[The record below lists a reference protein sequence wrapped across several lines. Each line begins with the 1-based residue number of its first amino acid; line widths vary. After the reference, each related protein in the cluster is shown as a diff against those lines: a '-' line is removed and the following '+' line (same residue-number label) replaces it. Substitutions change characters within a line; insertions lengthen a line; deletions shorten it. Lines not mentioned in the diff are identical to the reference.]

1 MNEIKGHL
9 EEVLRMTFLPYK
21 ADEALY
27 KNTIVTYQ
35 QAYPSFK
42 LGVLLP
48 FPDSSTLASLKDSEY
63 EE

>member
-1 MNEIKGHL
+1 
-9 EEVLRMTFLPYK
+9 MTFLPYK

-48 FPDSSTLASLKDSEY
+48 FPDSSASASSKDSEY

>member
-9 EEVLRMTFLPYK
+9 EEVLRMTFLPHEV
-21 ADEALY
+21 DEALY

-42 LGVLLP
+42 LGVLLS
-48 FPDSSTLASLKDSEY
+48 FPDSSASASSKYSKY